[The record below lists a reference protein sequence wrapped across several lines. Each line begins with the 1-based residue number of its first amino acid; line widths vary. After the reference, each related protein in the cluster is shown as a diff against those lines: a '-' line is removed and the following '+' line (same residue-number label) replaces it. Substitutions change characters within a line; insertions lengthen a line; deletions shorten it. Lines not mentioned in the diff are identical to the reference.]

1 MVDGMMQ
8 SAIVIDIGS
17 GVMKAGLS
25 GEEKPS
31 LVFNTY
37 VGRPKHEKIM
47 VNALEQDYFI
57 GKEATEKYKGVIKLK
72 HPIEHGVIQD
82 WDEMEKIWSFIFEK
96 LDVNPKEHPVLLTE
110 PPHNPV
116 NNRILTA

>member
-1 MVDGMMQ
+1 
-8 SAIVIDIGS
+8 
-17 GVMKAGLS
+17 
-25 GEEKPS
+25 
-31 LVFNTY
+31 
-37 VGRPKHEKIM
+37 M